1 MEKVVKKMN
10 KKKTNK
16 PFSSHKTNGQ
26 KIESPIPPEHRR
38 THTVF
43 IMNTLVLFMGLT
55 VSKSSSTELQTCC
68 LRN

>member
-10 KKKTNK
+10 NKKKPNK

-26 KIESPIPPEHRR
+26 KIESPISPEHRR

-43 IMNTLVLFMGLT
+43 IMNTLVLFMG
-55 VSKSSSTELQTCC
+55 
-68 LRN
+68 